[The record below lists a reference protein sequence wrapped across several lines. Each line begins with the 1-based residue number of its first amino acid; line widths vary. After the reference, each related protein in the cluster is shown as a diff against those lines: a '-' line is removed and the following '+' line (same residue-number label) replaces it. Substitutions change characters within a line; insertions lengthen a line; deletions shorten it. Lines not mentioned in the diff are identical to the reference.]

1 MYFLRTHSR
10 LCNLHK
16 FSHHY
21 YFEGLIL
28 QLRHFYYYYTIP
40 MLRKRCCNT
49 YSMVTKTNGSTNL
62 GPADFSYWFCQR
74 SHEWAAPDLQP
85 NLKCWTEWW
94 AHYQREAQPMAAKTA
109 EILFLPVAPC
119 QHLVF
124 CNHQNLYM
132 KYKPGFSKKKL
143 IFSWRNM
150 A

>member
-1 MYFLRTHSR
+1 MPNRASEANQPTRHGWAQHKYLAFSTMYFLRTHSR

-74 SHEWAAPDLQP
+74 SPWMGCSGPSAQFEMLDRMMSPLPTGSPADGSKNSW
-85 NLKCWTEWW
+85 NLVLTGSPLSTS
-94 AHYQREAQPMAAKTA
+94 R
-109 EILFLPVAPC
+109 FL
-119 QHLVF
+119 
-124 CNHQNLYM
+124 
-132 KYKPGFSKKKL
+132 
-143 IFSWRNM
+143 
-150 A
+150 